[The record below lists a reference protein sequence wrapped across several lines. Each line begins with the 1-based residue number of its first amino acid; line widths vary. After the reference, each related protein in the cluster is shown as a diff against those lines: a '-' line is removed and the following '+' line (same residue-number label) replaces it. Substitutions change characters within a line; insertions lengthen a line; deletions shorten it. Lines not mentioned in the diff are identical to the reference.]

1 MRTPGE
7 EEGGRMV
14 GGKEEGGKE
23 EGGKKNERGQEREA
37 GMKEVN
43 K

>member
-7 EEGGRMV
+7 EEGGRM
-14 GGKEEGGKE
+14 EGGKE